1 MIPRYLNRKIPLN
14 TRIKIDMKIKIKQ
27 IVLVAVQ
34 LAFEKGELSSDQIPD
49 MEIEVPKHIS
59 QGDFSSN
66 FAMVSAGIQKMGP
79 KKIAQILVSTME
91 SMEPTNEIEKIEVA
105 GPGFINFFLASA
117 AWHPV
122 VNTILE
128 QDQDFGA
135 SKMGCGQK
143 VQVEFVSANPTGP
156 LHVGHGRGAA
166 VGDAVGNILAF
177 AGFDV
182 QKEYY
187 INDSGRQIRT
197 LGTSVWLR
205 LLEMEGKKSQFP
217 DDCYQGDYIK
227 DLAKELL
234 DKKGKAFSDL
244 DDETAI
250 PVCAKFAANEILEG
264 IKSDLIDFGVHF
276 DQWFSEQSLFDS
288 GRVQNA
294 IEDYKT
300 KGLIYENEGALWFR
314 TEDFGD
320 EKNRVVVRNNGLTT
334 YFASDIAYHKEKFD
348 RGFDRVIDVWGADH
362 HGYIKRIDAAVVAS
376 GRKSEQFEVILV
388 QLVNLLRGGKP
399 VQMSTRSG
407 EFVTLKNIVDEV
419 GKDAAR
425 FMFLSRSYD
434 SGLEFDL
441 ELAKQKNS
449 DNPVYYVQY
458 VHARITGILLKAKE
472 EGLVETIDFQK
483 GENLGLLTAPEE
495 INLIKILAG
504 FAEQVEKSADTL
516 HPHVVF
522 TYLMSLASAFHGYYN
537 KHKVITED
545 KELSRSRLALV
556 LSVKKVIRN
565 GLGLLGV
572 SAPERM

>member
-1 MIPRYLNRKIPLN
+1 MIPRNSPRKIPLS
-14 TRIKIDMKIKIKQ
+14 TRIKINMKIKIKQ
-27 IVLVAVQ
+27 IVLNAAKK
-34 LAFEKGELSSDQIPD
+34 AFEQGELPSDKIPAMD
-49 MEIEVPKHIS
+49 IEEPKHGS

-66 FAMVSAGIQKMGP
+66 FAMVSAGIQKMAP
-79 KKIAQILVSTME
+79 KKIAQILVSTIE
-91 SMEPTNEIEKIEVA
+91 SMDSIDYIEKIEVA
-105 GPGFINFFLASA
+105 GPGFINFFLSNA

-122 VNTILE
+122 VDTILE
-128 QDQDFGA
+128 QDKLFGA
-135 SKMGCGQK
+135 SDMGRGQK

-166 VGDAVGNILAF
+166 VGDSVGNILTF

-205 LLEMEGKKSQFP
+205 LLEMEGKKIQFP
-217 DDCYQGDYIK
+217 EDCYKGDYIK
-227 DLAKELL
+227 DLARKMLEKEGN
-234 DKKGKAFSDL
+234 DFSNGDE
-244 DDETAI
+244 ETAI
-250 PVCAKFAANEILEG
+250 PLCATFAANEILGG
-264 IKSDLIDFGVHF
+264 IKSDLADFGVLF
-276 DQWFSEQSLFDS
+276 DQWFSEQSLYDS
-288 GRVQNA
+288 NRVQKA
-294 IEDYKT
+294 IEDYRAKD
-300 KGLIYENEGALWFR
+300 LIYEDEGALWFR

-334 YFASDIAYHKEKFD
+334 YFASDIAYHKEKYE

-362 HGYIKRIDAAVVAS
+362 HGYIKRIDASVVAS

-472 EGLVETIDFQK
+472 EGLIDQIDFQRS
-483 GENLGLLTAPEE
+483 EHLDLLTASEE

-504 FAEQVEKSADTL
+504 FKEQVEKSADTL
-516 HPHVVF
+516 HPHVIF

-545 KELSRSRLALV
+545 KELSRARLALV
-556 LSVKKVIRN
+556 LAVKKVIRN
-565 GLGLLGV
+565 GLVLLGV